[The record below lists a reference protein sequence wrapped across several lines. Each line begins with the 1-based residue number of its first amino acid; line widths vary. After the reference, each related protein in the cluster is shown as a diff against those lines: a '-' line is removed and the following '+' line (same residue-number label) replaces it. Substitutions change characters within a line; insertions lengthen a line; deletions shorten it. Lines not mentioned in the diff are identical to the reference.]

1 MSILETD
8 DPMRVLTTDEQLKL
22 ILVEAYLPHGA
33 EVAVERARAAF
44 TFIRAPAAPVDAPP
58 EPKPAPVEAAPKPK
72 STPTLP
78 PPVPSSWTL
87 PPELETAL
95 GTARALL
102 DEGVRLTGR
111 ALAEALEVSQPT
123 ASKRLRA
130 LVAAGRLA
138 AVGQTTSRQYV
149 LPGQDAAAAHS
160 GSAPRD
166 PAPRD
171 EGVPRDEAEEARQ
184 VRALMDQGRTLREM
198 AQYLGRTRDEIV
210 DIMALQGWAGLTAGG
225 GFCLPDSDAAVG
237 RQERPAT
244 RRNCMTCGT
253 PFVSAGPHHRMCA
266 KCRGATEDPS

>member
-1 MSILETD
+1 MSILKTD

-44 TFIRAPAAPVDAPP
+44 TFIRAPAAPVDPPP
-58 EPKPAPVEAAPKPK
+58 EPKPAPVETAPEPK
-72 STPTLP
+72 SI
-78 PPVPSSWTL
+78 PVPSSWTL
-87 PPELETAL
+87 PPELVTAL

-102 DEGVRLTGR
+102 DEGVCLTGR
-111 ALAEALEVSQPT
+111 TLAEALGCSQPT
-123 ASKRLRA
+123 ASKRLWA

-138 AVGQTTSRQYV
+138 AVGQAARRQYV
-149 LPGQDAAAAHS
+149 LPGQDAAVAHDQ
-160 GSAPRD
+160 APSD

-184 VRALMDQGRTLREM
+184 VRALMDQGHTLSEM
-198 AQYLGRTRDEIV
+198 AQHLGRSRGEII
-210 DIMALQGWAGLTAGG
+210 DIIALQGWAGLTANGA
-225 GFCLPDSDAAVG
+225 FCLPDSSFAVA

-253 PFVSAGPHHRMCA
+253 SFVSAGPHHRMCT
-266 KCRGATEDPS
+266 KCRGQTEDAA